1 MSAYKEALRL
11 NPRMADAHLNLA
23 NLYMEKQQPRP
34 ALRHY
39 EEALKV
45 RSGWDKALDGVEAA
59 QEAIDQEEHE
69 IAARQEE
76 ALSPGS
82 AAAVRSVTPD
92 TERVVDPVIH
102 ATFLTTL
109 HDAAKVSE
117 EAGRLLGTIVGAEVE
132 PVIQELS
139 RALLHSHGSRSELDA
154 CLTKFETALTRMKTA
169 HQALKNSVTRLEEI
183 GERFPTK

>member
-1 MSAYKEALRL
+1 DDAVTALRKAIQLDPQRVEAYYNLGLVYKRKGQSDLSISAYKEALRL

-45 RSGWDKALDGVEAA
+45 RTGWDKALGGVEAA
-59 QEAIDQEEHE
+59 QDAIEQEEQQV
-69 IAARQEE
+69 AARQEE
-76 ALSPGS
+76 ALGPVAGT
-82 AAAVRSVTPD
+82 AATVRAATPEN
-92 TERVVDPVIH
+92 ERVVDPVIH

-117 EAGRLLGTIVGAEVE
+117 E
-132 PVIQELS
+132 
-139 RALLHSHGSRSELDA
+139 
-154 CLTKFETALTRMKTA
+154 
-169 HQALKNSVTRLEEI
+169 
-183 GERFPTK
+183 